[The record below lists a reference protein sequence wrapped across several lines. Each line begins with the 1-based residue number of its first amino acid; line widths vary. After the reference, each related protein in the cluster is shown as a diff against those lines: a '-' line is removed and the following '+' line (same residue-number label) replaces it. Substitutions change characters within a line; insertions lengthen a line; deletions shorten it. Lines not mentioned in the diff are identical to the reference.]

1 MHKLLLGSR
10 RLNSNESGEGDCM
23 KNLGLRNGKSTY
35 DNIFLLKCLLFSYVL
50 TAGLLLLLAFMLYR
64 FSLQEKVVN
73 ICIILIYI
81 AVTFLAG
88 FIAGKRMG
96 SRKFLW
102 GLLIGVLYFV
112 VLALVSLIV
121 NRSLQDVGANA
132 VTVLLLCA
140 GGGMLGGMVS

>member
-1 MHKLLLGSR
+1 MR
-10 RLNSNESGEGDCM
+10 NI
-23 KNLGLRNGKSTY
+23 GLRRGKSTY
-35 DNIFLLKCLLFSYVL
+35 AKEDKGVSLHNIFLLKCLLFSYVL
-50 TAGLLLLLAFMLYR
+50 TAGLLLLLALILYR

-73 ICIILIYI
+73 ICIILVYI

-102 GLLIGVLYFV
+102 GLLMGVMYFA

-121 NRSLQDVGANA
+121 NHSLQDVGSNA
-132 VTVLLLCA
+132 LTVFLLC
-140 GGGMLGGMVS
+140 GGSGMLGGMLS